1 MHPQGYIIMS
11 KRCEPTFA
19 PLCRSTSR
27 EIKVLKAV
35 KISCGQHGCNFQ
47 TDTAKGGTLK
57 PQEACG
63 AANSL
68 GNLLHIFG
76 QSVWARP
83 RDGERAT
90 SEV

>member
-1 MHPQGYIIMS
+1 
-11 KRCEPTFA
+11 
-19 PLCRSTSR
+19 
-27 EIKVLKAV
+27 
-35 KISCGQHGCNFQ
+35 
-47 TDTAKGGTLK
+47 
-57 PQEACG
+57 
-63 AANSL
+63 L